1 MRRVAIGV
9 ALAALV
15 IGIAAGK
22 PSAQP
27 RTLPAPQ
34 PVPIAE
40 ASPSTSPSPSPSP
53 SPSTSPSPSISPKPS
68 VSPKPKPCEKNGGYQ
83 IIVEEAIQKLG
94 GFGPVTVDGVQS
106 EADCAAI
113 KKFQIRYG
121 LRPTDGV
128 AGPASG
134 GLAKRLME
142 SDPAQCQA
150 GAGIYA
156 CVDLTH
162 QTTWLMKDGSV
173 YYGPTVT
180 RTGFAGHVTRAG
192 SFKIQWRAIKDWS
205 EPYSVWLPYWQAV
218 DGGNGF
224 HETTTYIHNY
234 AIGSH
239 GCINL
244 LHDDAVKY
252 WNELHVGSPVNVFG
266 HRPGT

>member
-1 MRRVAIGV
+1 MRRVA
-9 ALAALV
+9 LSAAFVVLMV
-15 IGIAAGK
+15 GIAACK
-22 PSAQP
+22 PSTAAAP
-27 RTLPAPQ
+27 RQLPAPQ
-34 PVPIAE
+34 AAPIAE
-40 ASPSTSPSPSPSP
+40 PSPSP
-53 SPSTSPSPSISPKPS
+53 SPSTSPTPAAPPSPSK
-68 VSPKPKPCEKNGGYQ
+68 SPKPKPCEKDGGYQ
-83 IIVEEAIQKLG
+83 LIVEQTIAKLG
-94 GFGPVTVDGVQS
+94 GFGPVTADGKQS

-128 AGPASG
+128 AGPDTG
-134 GLAKRLME
+134 GVAKRLME
-142 SDPAQCQA
+142 SDPAAC
-150 GAGIYA
+150 GAGSGIFA

-162 QTTWLMKDGSV
+162 QTTWLMKDGALL
-173 YYGPTVT
+173 YGPTVT
-180 RTGFAGHVTRAG
+180 RTGFAGHVTREG
-192 SFKIQWRAIKDWS
+192 HFKIEWRAITDWS

-224 HETTTYIHNY
+224 HETTTYIHNA

-252 WNELHVGSPVNVFG
+252 WDTLKVGTPVNVFG